1 MLKEQGM
8 TVREAMGLDPLK
20 TSKVIAGSG
29 GIDRVIARLNIMADY
44 EGIDWASEGEL
55 LITTSLAL
63 RAKPNLS
70 KDLIEKLHSK
80 NLAALAL
87 KTGGSNMP
95 ISQDL
100 ISSADRYDFPLIELD
115 PNVPFAYI
123 TDNLSSHIFNRQTA
137 LIMRMENI
145 HNNLMNVVLTG
156 GGLQDIAKMLYETIG
171 NPIVIWDN
179 IFGGYVGEDGSPESS
194 LLKSNL
200 FSIVH
205 NEDKIKNLSQDS
217 IKSLTESTDNIN
229 GRIVKRVLFPIM
241 VSENIYGYVF
251 LWEMLKPIGTI
262 DYRTLETASA
272 VIALEIIKRMSIY
285 QIESRYKMEFL
296 ENLLSRDTTMQ
307 NLAFERGSFFDWSE
321 KDGYIVMI
329 VSIEG
334 KEQIPTH
341 KEMTPRE
348 IFAQYKNSIIQDIDE
363 IIKKENEKAIIGEK
377 SDSIIILVRCNEI
390 RNIEEME
397 KTARRIG
404 DKIIKAVDL
413 KYQQTKVNIGIGRHC
428 TNVRLLWKSYQEAR
442 KAMLLGNSYEKKAL
456 HFDDIGVYK
465 ILSQDNIKN
474 ELVTFY
480 ENTISP
486 LCEYDKAR
494 NTEFIA
500 TLKAYF
506 EHSGNIRK
514 MAESLYTHYNTVLYR
529 LERIK
534 EISNIDLK
542 SPESRLNAEIGI
554 KIMKIIEGNGNRF

>member
-321 KDGYIVMI
+321 KDGYTVMI

>member
-20 TSKVIAGSG
+20 TSRVIAGSG

-70 KDLIEKLHSK
+70 KDLIEKLYSK

-348 IFAQYKNSIIQDIDE
+348 IFAQYKNSIIHDIDE

-413 KYQQTKVNIGIGRHC
+413 KYQQTKVSIGIGRHC

-474 ELVTFY
+474 ELVMFY
-480 ENTISP
+480 ENTILP